1 MGSYN
6 DALHLVAKEAAE
18 RANIDVGIFFSLIGY
33 ESNWNPLAISDDGAI
48 GIAQIMPIFHPSV
61 NPRNAT
67 DSLFYAA
74 RLLRNYLDQHHQSY
88 EFALA
93 AYNVGGPTVAG
104 WLAVPQWELDRY
116 VHPILNQA
124 KAIHNDPEFI
134 LMLNPLVVETIEP
147 EVPRVLIATSTPTA
161 IAMVSFPSDVYVQQ
175 SSVPVPI
182 LISPTPT
189 PTPFATV
196 FLCAMIFAL
205 WFRE

>member
-33 ESNWNPLAISDDGAI
+33 ESKWNPQAVSGDGAI
-48 GIAQIMPIFHPSV
+48 GIAQIMPMFHPAV
-61 NPRNAT
+61 NPRNAN

-74 RLLRNYLDQHHQSY
+74 RLLRNFLDQHNNSY

-93 AYNVGGPTVAG
+93 AYNAGGPTVAG
-104 WLAVPQWELDRY
+104 WLTIPQWQLDRY
-116 VHPILNQA
+116 VNPILNQA
-124 KAIHNDPEFI
+124 KLIHSDPEFI
-134 LMLNPLVVETIEP
+134 LMLNPPADETVTLPELPVVATP
-147 EVPRVLIATSTPTA
+147 TPTSIAT
-161 IAMVSFPSDVYVQQ
+161 VSFSSDVYLQQ